1 MRSERIDKEELL
13 KDSYMNIAFSLPLSQ
28 VAKIHK
34 CSKAYVS
41 QVCKGYGL
49 KIDKNKGTVTAPIST
64 LQKIFWER

>member
-1 MRSERIDKEELL
+1 MGSKRINTDDLL

-49 KIDKNKGTVTAPIST
+49 RVNKQHGTVTAPIST
-64 LQKIFWER
+64 LKKIFWER